1 MNTEY
6 SLRLASVT
14 ISAQQAKAMGW
25 QFPPTQQRS
34 LEKAFR
40 GRRFSTVKIALASL
54 LAPVL
59 ISPQT
64 AFAVER
70 VETPPPALQA
80 DSGSTFLTSQQQSS
94 LSNLLIGLAYSLPVG
109 GFLGVL
115 LYDRYCQYR
124 AAVLRE
130 QIQRLERAW
139 QQSIYPYN

>member
-1 MNTEY
+1 
-6 SLRLASVT
+6 
-14 ISAQQAKAMGW
+14 MGW
-25 QFPPTQQRS
+25 QIPPTQQRS
-34 LEKAFR
+34 LENAFPS
-40 GRRFSTVKIALASL
+40 RRFSTVKIALASL

-70 VETPPPALQA
+70 IETPPPTLQA
-80 DSGSTFLTSQQQSS
+80 DSGSTFLTPQQQSS